1 MIRRPPRSTRTDTL
15 FPYTTLFLS
24 GILIA
29 VVLYWIALSVPVVT
43 VAIPFLLLAPAFQNS
58 YMGQSIAMVQSVAP
72 NNMRATAAA
81 MFIFA
86 NSLIGFGLGPPLF
99 GLLSDF
105 FAASG
110 MAQAGIDTAVCAAN
124 PQLDACALA
133 QAQGLR
139 WSLLASTLLFF
150 WSVLHFNYAS
160 RFLVRDLA
168 D

>member
-1 MIRRPPRSTRTDTL
+1 
-15 FPYTTLFLS
+15 
-24 GILIA
+24 
-29 VVLYWIALSVPVVT
+29 
-43 VAIPFLLLAPAFQNS
+43 
-58 YMGQSIAMVQSVAP
+58 MGQSIAMVQSVAP

-124 PQLDACALA
+124 PQLDACAPA

-160 RFLVRDLA
+160 RFLVRYLA
-168 D
+168 DCPCELSLYHQIGKA

>member
-1 MIRRPPRSTRTDTL
+1 MCALVTGVQTCALPISRVPVI
-15 FPYTTLFLS
+15 

-110 MAQAGIDTAVCAAN
+110 MAQAGIDTAVRRSEERRGGK
-124 PQLDACALA
+124 ACVSTCRF
-133 QAQGLR
+133 R
-139 WSLLASTLLFF
+139 WAPDHKKKKTK
-150 WSVLHFNYAS
+150 
-160 RFLVRDLA
+160 
-168 D
+168 

>member
-1 MIRRPPRSTRTDTL
+1 MCALVTGVQTCALPISRVPVI
-15 FPYTTLFLS
+15 

-124 PQLDACALA
+124 PQLDRSEEHTSDL
-133 QAQGLR
+133 Q
-139 WSLLASTLLFF
+139 SLMRISSA
-150 WSVLHFNYAS
+150 VL
-160 RFLVRDLA
+160 
-168 D
+168 

>member
-1 MIRRPPRSTRTDTL
+1 
-15 FPYTTLFLS
+15 
-24 GILIA
+24 
-29 VVLYWIALSVPVVT
+29 
-43 VAIPFLLLAPAFQNS
+43 
-58 YMGQSIAMVQSVAP
+58 MVQSVAP

-81 MFIFA
+81 MFICA

-150 WSVLHFNYAS
+150 WSRSEERRVGKECVSTGRYRWSPAPEKKKILRNIQVL
-160 RFLVRDLA
+160 
-168 D
+168 